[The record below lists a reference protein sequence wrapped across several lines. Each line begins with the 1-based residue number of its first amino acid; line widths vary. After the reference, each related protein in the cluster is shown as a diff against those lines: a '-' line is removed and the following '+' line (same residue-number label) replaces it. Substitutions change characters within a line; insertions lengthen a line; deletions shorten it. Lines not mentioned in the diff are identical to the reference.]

1 MNKMIARIG
10 LLLVVAFLLAPAV
23 VLAADEA
30 GAPGAGEK
38 PAALP
43 GLGAGLAGLGA
54 ALGAGLVA
62 IGAGYGIGRFTAALA
77 DGIARQPSAANTI
90 IGAVNLPLFL
100 LEGVS
105 IIGLVVCLLVVF
117 VRK

>member
-1 MNKMIARIG
+1 MNNSVQRLG
-10 LLLVVAFLLAPAV
+10 LLLVLAFLLT
-23 VLAADEA
+23 
-30 GAPGAGEK
+30 PGAVWAAEEGGAAAK
-38 PAALP
+38 PAD
-43 GLGAGLAGLGA
+43 LAGLGA

-62 IGAGYGIGRFTAALA
+62 IGAGYGIGKFTASAA
-77 DGIARQPSAANTI
+77 DSIARQPSAASSI
-90 IGAVNLPLFL
+90 VGAVNLPLFL